1 MGLSPIWL
9 TKRGGMELRQLRTNT
24 KRKFPSSRLPLRTRS
39 RCRQHTNALGR
50 PIGEKNMQR
59 AGGKQLL
66 SIACDSQLRKGSVSE
81 KEGRRK
87 GGGIT
92 WFSVRTEVSR
102 PLEGQIAMVHRCV
115 RYPSEAV

>member
-87 GGGIT
+87 GGRDHMV
-92 WFSVRTEVSR
+92 FSQNRSFKAIGR
-102 PLEGQIAMVHRCV
+102 SNSYG
-115 RYPSEAV
+115 S